1 MPDAMTEPVRLGVA
15 GLTHGHVEWILQRPR
30 HAAYAVAGIAE
41 ADAEVCRRYG
51 RQYPLDAIPRYA
63 RLEEM
68 LDQAKPEAVL
78 AFGSIYDHLAVVQ
91 ACAPRGIHV
100 MVEKPLAVNLFHAQE
115 MASLARRHGVH
126 LLTNYETTWYASSHA
141 AWRLV
146 HQERRIGDVWKVVFH
161 HGHGGPQEMG
171 VPPEFLA
178 WLTDPILNGGGALID
193 FGCYGANLMTWLMRG
208 EKPLTVTAVT
218 QQIKPHV
225 YPNVDDEATLIL
237 TYPQVQAVVQG
248 SWNWPV
254 SRKDME
260 VYGQSGQI
268 FALDGRQL
276 RIWES
281 DSAPVQTRTLEPL
294 PEPLNDPFVYL
305 AAVVRRQLQ
314 VAEHDLSALAN
325 NLIVVE
331 ILDAARQS
339 AQQGRTVVLGV

>member
-1 MPDAMTEPVRLGVA
+1 
-15 GLTHGHVEWILQRPR
+15 
-30 HAAYAVAGIAE
+30 
-41 ADAEVCRRYG
+41 
-51 RQYPLDAIPRYA
+51 RQYPLDAIPRHA

-68 LDQAKPEAVL
+68 LDRAKPEAVL
-78 AFGSIYDHLAVVQ
+78 AFGPIYDHLAVVQ

-100 MVEKPLAVNLFHAQE
+100 MVEKPLAVNLFHARE
-115 MASLARRHGVH
+115 MAALARQHGIH
-126 LLTNYETTWYASSHA
+126 LLTNYETTWYASNHA

-146 HQERRIGDVWKVVFH
+146 HQERRIGEAWKVVFH
-161 HGHGGPQEMG
+161 DGHRGPQEMG

-208 EKPLTVTAVT
+208 EKPLAVTAVT
-218 QQIKPHV
+218 QQIKPHL

-237 TYPQVQAVVQG
+237 TYPQVQAIVQG

-260 VYGQSGQI
+260 VYGQSGQL

-281 DSAPVQTRTLEPL
+281 PDAPPRTQTLEPL

-305 AAVVRRQLQ
+305 AAVVRQRLP
-314 VAEHDLSALAN
+314 VLDHDLSALAN